1 MAAPAAAVSA
11 GAGAAAG
18 KERDGLGLG
27 SGGERA
33 LQAGKRFRTAP
44 GDIVLKIGSEKDRLR
59 IFNDMTNDVHI
70 GSWLD
75 TSSAAK
81 AAFVETERCKCK
93 ICKTTK
99 QYVKMSDMR
108 AHADGPM
115 HKKKAGEMVVALRL
129 KAKRMAALGV
139 EVVKDTKLV
148 PHEVAARARGAA
160 HGMLIALGCNPTL
173 IGRIFASGVVDVLA
187 FAQKY
192 SLGAGKSP
200 AARSDLQLCADMVKL
215 RIKGM
220 LKGRTDLFY
229 ALVIDGAG
237 SKVMGGHHIN
247 AILIWSSEFPKPI
260 LLKLDISPNGS
271 GKAEVIAAAIVKVA
285 KEYELDLAA
294 LCVGIMA
301 DNAAVNNKVAK
312 VLGFKRQLRCLAHTV
327 ALLILAAIEAVPGVK
342 TFLLA
347 LHAIFTAGGNTS
359 RRIEA
364 SESVYADAG
373 LNVRAICLLYL
384 NRWGTA
390 SELLEALTIRGGR
403 MLGALRDF
411 FNKAKSIAAFKE
423 AIDKV
428 KAAGAGS
435 AAAAAKEVE
444 EEEEEEEEDD
454 DDDDDDEKKE
464 KEEEDAVM
472 YIEDID
478 ADDATAYIAATSVG
492 GAGDGEGAEGF
503 DCAYGEAE
511 DSSASGLQAAASSAS
526 SAAAAS
532 LGMAKV
538 TTAAVQRRKADVGSA
553 ALRFVGEALDD
564 EDMYPKLL
572 LVASLIDQMDF
583 LIVMSSRD
591 DSTFSNSL
599 IKDILSVGEGLRSA
613 AADPESSYFLAPV
626 LEKLGADYPAEKK
639 AMLFG
644 YANVAVQNMTAKY
657 RHVEEW
663 SDTLR
668 KKVMWDHRVP
678 DYNDTLVLGK
688 KVKAADGSSVDD
700 KRLTAGWFGMTKQ
713 PTMAFIGQWNLWV
726 GEARTKEELA
736 LEPGEYWRSK
746 DKSYPLL
753 YKLGLWYAAIPLS
766 AVSAERAIGL
776 MREVETPKRNSMK
789 KASWHAECFL
799 RYNKWLTEGI
809 FDDVSGDVA
818 TLHKCIKSPQAASA
832 AAAVEAAAAAADAP
846 F

>member
-148 PHEVAARARGAA
+148 PHEVAARARVAA
-160 HGMLIALGCNPTL
+160 HGMLIALG
-173 IGRIFASGVVDVLA
+173 
-187 FAQKY
+187 Y
-192 SLGAGKSP
+192 
-200 AARSDLQLCADMVKL
+200 
-215 RIKGM
+215 
-220 LKGRTDLFY
+220 
-229 ALVIDGAG
+229 
-237 SKVMGGHHIN
+237 
-247 AILIWSSEFPKPI
+247 
-260 LLKLDISPNGS
+260 
-271 GKAEVIAAAIVKVA
+271 
-285 KEYELDLAA
+285 
-294 LCVGIMA
+294 
-301 DNAAVNNKVAK
+301 
-312 VLGFKRQLRCLAHTV
+312 
-327 ALLILAAIEAVPGVK
+327 
-342 TFLLA
+342 
-347 LHAIFTAGGNTS
+347 
-359 RRIEA
+359 
-364 SESVYADAG
+364 
-373 LNVRAICLLYL
+373 
-384 NRWGTA
+384 
-390 SELLEALTIRGGR
+390 
-403 MLGALRDF
+403 
-411 FNKAKSIAAFKE
+411 
-423 AIDKV
+423 
-428 KAAGAGS
+428 
-435 AAAAAKEVE
+435 
-444 EEEEEEEEDD
+444 
-454 DDDDDDEKKE
+454 
-464 KEEEDAVM
+464 
-472 YIEDID
+472 
-478 ADDATAYIAATSVG
+478 
-492 GAGDGEGAEGF
+492 
-503 DCAYGEAE
+503 
-511 DSSASGLQAAASSAS
+511 
-526 SAAAAS
+526 
-532 LGMAKV
+532 
-538 TTAAVQRRKADVGSA
+538 
-553 ALRFVGEALDD
+553 

-846 F
+846 FCAPRAC